1 MLLLARRLSHASA
14 APPEFSNFVGTP
26 LVEALHLVETL
37 LVGAGLRNRIRL
49 IASGKILS
57 AFSVVKT
64 LAIGADICNS
74 ARAFMF
80 ALGCIQALKCNTN
93 KCPTG
98 VATQVREGLLFG
110 TFIHLTFV
118 CQDERLMQGLEIG
131 EKALRVFRFHQ
142 RTVQAAMELVGCI
155 GLDDPSLLSPDLIM
169 RKTAP
174 NLVES
179 YAEMYPAVEVLPT
192 VS

>member
-1 MLLLARRLSHASA
+1 MPLVINSLYA

-26 LVEALHLVETL
+26 LIEGLHFVESL

-64 LAIGADICNS
+64 LAIGADVCNS

-98 VATQVREGLLFG
+98 VATQVSVDSVRYCLFIAILPHFLQGRTTDEGPRDRREG
-110 TFIHLTFV
+110 
-118 CQDERLMQGLEIG
+118 
-131 EKALRVFRFHQ
+131 
-142 RTVQAAMELVGCI
+142 AACVPLPPA
-155 GLDDPSLLSPDLIM
+155 DDAGRHGARWLHWT
-169 RKTAP
+169 R
-174 NLVES
+174 
-179 YAEMYPAVEVLPT
+179 
-192 VS
+192 